1 MYSLK
6 IVIGVQS
13 RYLVRPQLTPGYM
26 TFSMTTYSDL
36 GDAGIASMP
45 VYVTYPLL
53 CHYSLL
59 LSNDFN
65 GSL

>member
-13 RYLVRPQLTPGYM
+13 RYLVRPQLTPGEM
-26 TFSMTTYSDL
+26 TFSMTYSDL
-36 GDAGIASMP
+36 GDADIASMP

-65 GSL
+65 GAL